1 MPRLDAEFVFWSLLG
16 GEVEE
21 GGCGEAADPRPEGD
35 LDAAVMGVRL
45 MLLVLEDL
53 GVEPLAWPERVEGL
67 LVGVVVWEGTRKG
80 EDLTFDPPVGEALP
94 EVGEVLPE
102 DVLEVVLDTFMVLE
116 VLVTVTELEEA
127 EADTAEVEAV
137 ADEEE
142 EVLPLKADLM
152 ASKFLPVKDLGT
164 GLPVLAAVTEV
175 FLGLGELPLSKME
188 IRSEIGFLLARI
200 DMFEIGVAH
209 GFPI

>member
-137 ADEEE
+137 ADDEEE
-142 EVLPLKADLM
+142 DVLPLKADLM

-175 FLGLGELPLSKME
+175 FLGLG
-188 IRSEIGFLLARI
+188 
-200 DMFEIGVAH
+200 
-209 GFPI
+209 